1 MDNSYSIIAK
11 CTIKNRNFA
20 ITQDKKIVEEINGE
34 YVEVLEDDLDI
45 QSISQ
50 RKDRLLITSK
60 ASEAKKWNIYM
71 I

>member
-45 QSISQ
+45 QT
-50 RKDRLLITSK
+50 L
-60 ASEAKKWNIYM
+60 KKYTKEPESLDIENNM
-71 I
+71 